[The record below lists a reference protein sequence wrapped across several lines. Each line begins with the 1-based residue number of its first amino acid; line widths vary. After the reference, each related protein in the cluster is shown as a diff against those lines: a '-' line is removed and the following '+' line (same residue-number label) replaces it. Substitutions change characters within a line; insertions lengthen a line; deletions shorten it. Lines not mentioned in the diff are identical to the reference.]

1 MGKPAFDIRDS
12 PSLKLAQRIACSGF
26 SLAVLGGEYVES
38 SSCWKK
44 LEPRLAALRPRNS
57 RPAAALSAKVFRDG
71 WRLRYRLQP
80 ATVAAMVS
88 YGRGPSFLPRLS
100 RLEQVCASDLERHE
114 YIPTLLTAALALE
127 WTRSESKLSIA
138 AAKRRRALQVL
149 DRILARWKPARNRRI
164 ELPSFEFAGLLDHKA
179 AHLAKKRIASQ
190 DAQGQ
195 LRDVEHN
202 LAHHV
207 LRPSAGI
214 AATYPGTDPYRAV
227 DYLLRIGLDE
237 VPLTDPPLLRWGLD
251 LAACLLA
258 TEALFICDADHPDF
272 STFHRKRADALLG
285 LAQSFFGEGKDFD
298 LPRSARAAELVS
310 QLEPSAPESRRLAF
324 GTAFTTAQ
332 LQFQLTMRSLGV
344 DLTWFRELW
353 DLAHSHAPARAFARL
368 GRSPRYM
375 RSAARRAA
383 NEWQDIYEE
392 IEKAVGNASKA
403 PTGHDQSMDEWA
415 AQNPELFRAL
425 NGVEADCRPALDT
438 LRTSLCELGTL
449 AEKYRPGCSMG
460 ASEYQNLVRIR
471 ALHEDRLR
479 QCSSGLPKS
488 VREHLAAAVDALS
501 GSHTN
506 GRRPA
511 YWSRTRQSPSW
522 RVKTR

>member
-164 ELPSFEFAGLLDHKA
+164 ELPPFEFAGLLDHKSS
-179 AHLAKKRIASQ
+179 HLAKKRIASE
-190 DAQGQ
+190 DAHGQ
-195 LRDVEHN
+195 LRDVQRN
-202 LAHHV
+202 LAGHA
-207 LRPSAGI
+207 LRPSASV

-227 DYLLRIGLDE
+227 DYLLRLGLDE
-237 VPLTDPPLLRWGLD
+237 VPLTDPALLRWGLD

-285 LAQSFFGEGKDFD
+285 LAQSFFGNGKEFD
-298 LPRSARAAELVS
+298 LPRSVRAAELVS
-310 QLEPSAPESRRLAF
+310 MLEPNATESQRLAF

-344 DLTWFRELW
+344 DLGWFRELW
-353 DLAHSHAPARAFARL
+353 DRAHACAPARAFSRL
-368 GRSPRYM
+368 GRSPRYV

-383 NEWQDIYEE
+383 SEWQHICEE
-392 IEKAVGNASKA
+392 IETAIGNASSA
-403 PTGHDQSMDEWA
+403 ATGRDQSMQDWA

-425 NGVEADCRPALDT
+425 NGVEADYRLTLET
-438 LRTSLCELGTL
+438 LRTSLCELGEL
-449 AEKYRPGCSMG
+449 AEKCRPGCSLG
-460 ASEYQNLVRIR
+460 ASDYQELVRIR

-479 QCSSGLPKS
+479 RSASGLPKRL
-488 VREHLAAAVDALS
+488 REHLAAAVDTLS
-501 GSHTN
+501 GSRNNARH
-506 GRRPA
+506 PA
-511 YWSRTRQSPSW
+511 HWSRARHSPSW